1 MLDFTFRE
9 MVFKTSVNHGL
20 MNRES
25 EGSFLEKPIR
35 DIKRISKELNRTAKS
50 IKTKLC
56 LLDFISDA
64 DVSWLDKLQRK
75 DYRNETKKK

>member
-1 MLDFTFRE
+1 
-9 MVFKTSVNHGL
+9 

-75 DYRNETKKK
+75 DYRNETKKKQTHKMDRRRETKTQKSV